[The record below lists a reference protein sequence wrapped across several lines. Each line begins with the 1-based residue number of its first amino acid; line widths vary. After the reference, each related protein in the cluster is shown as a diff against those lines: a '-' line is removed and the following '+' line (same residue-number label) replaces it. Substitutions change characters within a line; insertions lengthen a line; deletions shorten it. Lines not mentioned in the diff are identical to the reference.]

1 MSERRQ
7 ARILVADDDLHT
19 RNLVCEVCEAL
30 GHATLVA
37 EDGEQALARALETT
51 PDLLLLDL
59 MMPRLDGFEILR
71 RLRATPG
78 NRDIAVIIL
87 TAVGDIDG
95 KLRGIELGADDYVT
109 KPFRVADL
117 QRRIDLVLDK
127 RRYRRELRSAQ
138 LRPQDPL
145 MGAGAFPEL
154 KADLERSVAEAREA
168 GRPLA
173 ALFISVDD
181 FAVAGAGLGPRAS
194 GELLREVAARIE
206 RTLREPDR
214 VFRIDLETFVVLM
227 PDTTCEAAHHVAERL
242 FKTVCQAPAVQSV
255 DLNAL
260 TISVGIAGFPRYG
273 ADRSFDLIHAAS
285 LALANAKR
293 GGAGSICIA

>member
-95 KLRGIELGADDYVT
+95 KL
-109 KPFRVADL
+109 
-117 QRRIDLVLDK
+117 
-127 RRYRRELRSAQ
+127 
-138 LRPQDPL
+138 
-145 MGAGAFPEL
+145 
-154 KADLERSVAEAREA
+154 
-168 GRPLA
+168 
-173 ALFISVDD
+173 
-181 FAVAGAGLGPRAS
+181 
-194 GELLREVAARIE
+194 
-206 RTLREPDR
+206 
-214 VFRIDLETFVVLM
+214 
-227 PDTTCEAAHHVAERL
+227 
-242 FKTVCQAPAVQSV
+242 
-255 DLNAL
+255 
-260 TISVGIAGFPRYG
+260 
-273 ADRSFDLIHAAS
+273 
-285 LALANAKR
+285 
-293 GGAGSICIA
+293 